1 MGCVKEDPRLAKDSA
16 RVYFSDMSGQVPR
29 LKHERIVDAL
39 TKDIRGG
46 RLPRGAQLPGEH
58 ALAASFEVSRN
69 TVRQALTELSSRGL
83 IATQSGKGS
92 FVTFDGR
99 TLDERLGWTKALAK
113 HGIDTVTTVV
123 RLELVVEPALA
134 ELLAVDSPEF
144 VAVDRV
150 RTIVDGAPISYERS
164 RIPAIGALREL
175 PARGLAGSLYTP
187 LHAAG
192 LRVEQG
198 EEWVELVRLTEE
210 EAALLSRAPGERFL
224 CTHRC
229 GRTAS
234 GEFVEHVESLLDPDR
249 FRLHIL
255 FGGDQL

>member
-1 MGCVKEDPRLAKDSA
+1 
-16 RVYFSDMSGQVPR
+16 MSGQVPR

-39 TKDIRGG
+39 AKDIRGG

-58 ALAASFEVSRN
+58 ALAASFDVSRN
-69 TVRQALTELSSRGL
+69 TVRQALTELSNRGL

-99 TLDERLGWTKALAK
+99 TLDERLGWTKALAS
-113 HGIDTVTTVV
+113 HGIDTVATLV
-123 RLELVVEPALA
+123 RLELVTDPELA
-134 ELLAVDSPEF
+134 RKLEIGSAEF

-150 RTIVDGAPISYERS
+150 RSIVDGAPISYERS

-175 PARGLAGSLYTP
+175 PERGLHGSLYTP

-192 LRVEQG
+192 LIPEQG
-198 EEWVELVRLTEE
+198 EEFVELVRLTEE
-210 EAALLSRAPGERFL
+210 EAGYLRREPGERFL
-224 CTHRC
+224 CTRRC
-229 GRTAS
+229 SRTS
-234 GEFVEHVESLLDPDR
+234 TGEFVEYVESLLDPDR
-249 FRLHIL
+249 FRLHIH

>member
-1 MGCVKEDPRLAKDSA
+1 
-16 RVYFSDMSGQVPR
+16 MSGQVPR

-39 TKDIRGG
+39 AKDIRGG

-58 ALAASFEVSRN
+58 ALAASFDVSRN
-69 TVRQALTELSSRGL
+69 TVRQALTELSNRGL

-99 TLDERLGWTKALAK
+99 TLDQRLGWTKALAK
-113 HGIDTVTTVV
+113 HGVDVVTTLV
-123 RLELVVEPALA
+123 RLELVFDA
-134 ELLAVDSPEF
+134 ELARELEVDSPEF
-144 VAVDRV
+144 IAVDRV

-175 PARGLAGSLYTP
+175 PERGLDGSLYTP
-187 LHAAG
+187 LHAVG
-192 LRVEQG
+192 LIPEQG

-210 EAALLSRAPGERFL
+210 EAGHLGREPGERFL
-224 CTHRC
+224 CTRRC
-229 GRTAS
+229 SRTAT
-234 GEFVEHVESLLDPDR
+234 GEFVENVESLLDPDR
-249 FRLHIL
+249 FRLHMH

>member
-1 MGCVKEDPRLAKDSA
+1 
-16 RVYFSDMSGQVPR
+16 MSGQVPR

-46 RLPRGAQLPGEH
+46 QLPRGAQLPGEH

-99 TLDERLGWTKALAK
+99 TLDDRLGWTKALAK
-113 HGIDTVTTVV
+113 HGIDTVTTVI
-123 RLELVVEPALA
+123 RLELVVEPDLA
-134 ELLAVDSPEF
+134 ERLAVDSPEF

-175 PARGLAGSLYTP
+175 PARGLTGSLYAP

-210 EAALLSRAPGERFL
+210 EAALLSREPGERFL
-224 CTHRC
+224 CTRRC
-229 GRTAS
+229 SRTAS